1 MYARIADNGVDFP
14 QCVSKWEEEGQ
25 VDQHWKKQTLNTSW
39 LESLK
44 AFSLARWVI
53 SRKSGTLSHL
63 VQVVPGPTL
72 KSIMTNCNGKL
83 DDIKNIALENGSGGE
98 MRFVTHLVNLNALN
112 SAVNTKVLDLQKV
125 KEIVDELRENFF
137 QMQTEFNLSQ
147 TLKLHILFDHYVE
160 HEMTGESL

>member
-1 MYARIADNGVDFP
+1 M
-14 QCVSKWEEEGQ
+14 
-25 VDQHWKKQTLNTSW
+25 
-39 LESLK
+39 
-44 AFSLARWVI
+44 I

-112 SAVNTKVLDLQKV
+112 SAVNAKVLDLQKV

-137 QMQTEFNLSQ
+137 QMQTEFNLSP